1 MSNTISKSEDAC
13 VVNSN
18 TIGAASGAGSAHPSG
33 APDVSRVWGCSI
45 FGFLC
50 SVSNIV
56 FLLTTGLCIF

>member
-1 MSNTISKSEDAC
+1 VTNTISKSDDVC

-18 TIGAASGAGSAHPSG
+18 TIGAASGAASVHPSG
-33 APDVSRVWGCSI
+33 APEVSRVLGCSI

-56 FLLTTGLCIF
+56 FLGTTALCIL

>member
-1 MSNTISKSEDAC
+1 MSNTISKSEDVC
-13 VVNSN
+13 VVDSN
-18 TIGAASGAGSAHPSG
+18 TIGAASGTGSAYPSG

-56 FLLTTGLCIF
+56 FLGTTGLCIL